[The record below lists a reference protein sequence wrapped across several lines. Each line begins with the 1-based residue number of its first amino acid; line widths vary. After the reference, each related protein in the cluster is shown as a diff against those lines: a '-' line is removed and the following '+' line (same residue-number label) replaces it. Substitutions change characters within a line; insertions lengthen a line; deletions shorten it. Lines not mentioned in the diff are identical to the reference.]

1 MKYFP
6 FRLLIVCILL
16 PPLLYIISLQ
26 ALESGLERK
35 YSADLTSIYLGDT
48 TALLNGKIRLRDMV
62 GQNINAYFIRKHAQY
77 WGIKPDVLVTT
88 HDNEIIYPASF
99 DDDASLNP
107 RDSLDIANANY
118 ALMNKG
124 LRLSVNLSLSPGSP
138 AGLSLLALYVIVDI
152 ALLFLGYKRGL
163 ERALREEARKDSRIQ
178 ELRDKE
184 QQFSQRIAELGAVR
198 EKLESKVHNVKSE
211 LENEREKASANE
223 DGMLD
228 EIVTLEKELEDTLL
242 RQEEQLDEIQKLRDQ
257 IEDLSLKPAKK
268 SQKKVKVSENLEKRL
283 RVLYKNLEIHTRS
296 IQGIT
301 DLAEDMRIKAEEV
314 ILQLNMDPSLVTVK
328 RKVFGKGGK
337 TKVLEI
343 AFGYNGRLY
352 YRHNEAGRIEVLCV
366 GTKNSQAKD
375 LDFLDR
381 V

>member
-16 PPLLYIISLQ
+16 PPLLYILSIQ
-26 ALESGLERK
+26 GIESGLERK
-35 YSADLTSIYLGDT
+35 YSTDLSSVYLGDT

-62 GQNINAYFIRKHAQY
+62 GQNINRYFRDKHARY
-77 WGIKPDVLVTT
+77 WGVRPDVLVTT
-88 HDNEIIYPASF
+88 KDNEIIYPSSF
-99 DDDASLNP
+99 DNDAGLNP
-107 RDSLDIANANY
+107 VDSLDIASENY
-118 ALMNKG
+118 ALLNKG
-124 LRLSVNLSLSPGSP
+124 LQIRVDLSLSPGSF
-138 AGLSLLALYVIVDI
+138 AGLLVLALYVIIDI

-163 ERALREEARKDSRIQ
+163 ERALQEEARKDSRIQ

-184 QQFSQRIAELGAVR
+184 QLFSKRIEELGSVR
-198 EKLESKVHNVKSE
+198 ESLESKVHHVKSE

-228 EIVTLEKELEDTLL
+228 EIVTLEKELEETLL
-242 RQEEQLDEIQKLRDQ
+242 HQEEQLSEIQKLREQ
-257 IEDLSLKPAKK
+257 IEDLSRKPGKK
-268 SQKKVKVSENLEKRL
+268 SQKKTKVSENLEKRL
-283 RVLYKNLEIHTRS
+283 RALYKNLEIHTRS

-314 ILQLNMDPSLVTVK
+314 ILQLYSDPTLVTVK

-352 YRHNEAGRIEVLCV
+352 YRHNEGGRIEVLCV

>member
-16 PPLLYIISLQ
+16 PPLLYILSLQ

-35 YSADLTSIYLGDT
+35 YSADLTSVYLGDT

-62 GQNINAYFIRKHAQY
+62 DQNINAYFTQKHARY
-77 WGIKPDVLVTT
+77 WGIRPDVLVTT
-88 HDNEIIYPASF
+88 RDNEIIYPASF
-99 DDDASLNP
+99 DNDAPFNP
-107 RDSLDIANANY
+107 QDSIDIASANY
-118 ALMNKG
+118 ALMNQG
-124 LRLSVNLSLSPGSP
+124 FQLSVNLSLSPGSP

-152 ALLFLGYKRGL
+152 TLLFLGYKRGL
-163 ERALREEARKDSRIQ
+163 ERALREEALKDSRIQ

-184 QQFSQRIAELGAVR
+184 HRFSQRIEELGEVR
-198 EKLESKVHNVKSE
+198 ETLESKVHTIKSE

-242 RQEEQLDEIQKLRDQ
+242 HQEEQLDEIQKLREQ
-257 IEDLSLKPAKK
+257 IEDLSLKPTKK

-283 RVLYKNLEIHTRS
+283 RALYKNVEIHARS

-343 AFGYNGRLY
+343 TFGYNGRLY
-352 YRHNEAGRIEVLCV
+352 YRHNDGGRIEVLCV